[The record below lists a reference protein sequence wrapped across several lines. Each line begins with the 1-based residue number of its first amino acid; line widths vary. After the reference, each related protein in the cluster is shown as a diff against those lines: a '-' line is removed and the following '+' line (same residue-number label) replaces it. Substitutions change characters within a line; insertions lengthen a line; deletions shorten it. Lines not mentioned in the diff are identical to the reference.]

1 MPHQVIHDPT
11 ASTSV
16 LRGHKI
22 GVSWDPSGLLLNMSI
37 PSLVGGISLRPY
49 DLPGAT
55 VFAAA
60 YGLLVP
66 LLVYRLFDARWRSIV
81 FIQATIFAIERPI
94 MFSLRA
100 SAAVKNS
107 EAPGL
112 TKYFQA
118 AFALGFL
125 GLAHLVLN
133 LARPVIV
140 KATRGGPASGNDYLA
155 VDQPR
160 RRYWYRR
167 GGDFLTVA
175 HFVGIAFGIIGTV
188 SLGSAN
194 ETGPN
199 HTHQVDR
206 YVSCGIG
213 LLLSG
218 SVILALI
225 WASITLP
232 RIDHRAVRFLLV
244 LSTLLTIPAIYRFVV
259 MRHTTPDI
267 HALTHQALNTGADKA
282 AFYAVHLVPEWTV
295 IFLVAIFNTKDIC
308 QMDFL
313 GDRMWDETPKER
325 ERLEEWKRKRA
336 AKKSGLELSTKPPHF
351 TLIP

>member
-1 MPHQVIHDPT
+1 
-11 ASTSV
+11 
-16 LRGHKI
+16 
-22 GVSWDPSGLLLNMSI
+22 MSI

-66 LLVYRLFDARWRSIV
+66 LLVYRLFDKRWRSIV
-81 FIQATIFAIERPI
+81 FIQATIFALERPI
-94 MFSLRA
+94 LFSLRA
-100 SAAVKNS
+100 SAAARNS
-107 EAPGL
+107 ETPGL

-118 AFALGFL
+118 TFALGFV
-125 GLAHLVLN
+125 GLAHLVLT

-140 KATRGGPASGNDYLA
+140 NTTRGTPDGSDYLS

-175 HFVGIAFGIIGTV
+175 QFVAIAFGILGTV
-188 SLGSAN
+188 HQSAAE

-206 YVSCGIG
+206 YVSCGLG
-213 LLLSG
+213 LLLSA
-218 SVILALI
+218 SVTLSLI

-244 LSTLLTIPAIYRFVV
+244 LSTLLMIPPIYRFVV
-259 MRHTTPDI
+259 MRHTTPDV
-267 HALTHQALNTGADKA
+267 HALTDQALNTGADKA

-295 IFLVAIFNTKDIC
+295 ILLVSMFNTKDIC
-308 QMDFL
+308 KMDFL
-313 GDRMWDETPKER
+313 GDRPWDETPKER
-325 ERLEEWKRKRA
+325 ETREKRERKRA
-336 AKKSGLELSTKPPHF
+336 AKKSGLELSSKPP
-351 TLIP
+351 TLP